1 MRKFLHF
8 IVLAI
13 GASLLSLPA
22 YGLEGVLLDGA
33 GNYVTDGFGE
43 CVSVDKLKHFHR
55 ADGTGYCED
64 LPEKVAKTAPTPA
77 PAPEPA
83 TYEIVTTLDAHALFS
98 HDRSDLRP
106 AGRSELD
113 ALVSSLKG
121 YSSIQS
127 ISVIGHTDSQGSEAY
142 NQRLSERRAE
152 SVKNYLIEQG
162 IDAAVISTLG
172 RGETQPVA
180 SNDTAA
186 GRQQNRRVEI
196 AASAPK

>member
-8 IVLAI
+8 IFLVTSTAF
-13 GASLLSLPA
+13 LSMPA
-22 YGLEGVLLDGA
+22 YGLENVLLDGA

-64 LPEKVAKTAPTPA
+64 LPEKAAVPEPA
-77 PAPEPA
+77 PAPEPV
-83 TYEIVTTLDAHALFS
+83 TYETVTTLGAHALFNVDQAS
-98 HDRSDLRP
+98 LRP
-106 AGRSELD
+106 EGKSELD
-113 ALVSSLKG
+113 ALVSRLKS

-127 ISVIGHTDSQGSEAY
+127 ISVIGHTDSQGSETY
-142 NQRLSERRAE
+142 NQRLSEHRAA
-152 SVKNYLIEQG
+152 SVKNYLIQQG

-172 RGETQPVA
+172 RGESLPVA

-196 AASAPK
+196 AVSATK